1 MELHKVKLLQRIA
14 SEAESE
20 FKTARLE
27 YIVERLGMDVRPV
40 RIAEDLGVSKQYLNV
55 LLKEERQQQQEQSPE
70 PISNNGG

>member
-1 MELHKVKLLQRIA
+1 MELHRVKLLQRIA